1 MLVCVC
7 VRATARVN
15 KAEPQLG
22 SSSSNSSA
30 AATATSVV
38 CETLRRAD
46 VRAILLSNF
55 DSASTEIHK

>member
-1 MLVCVC
+1 MCWCVC
-7 VRATARVN
+7 VSATARVN

-22 SSSSNSSA
+22 SSNSSA

>member
-1 MLVCVC
+1 MCWCVC
-7 VRATARVN
+7 VSATARVN
-15 KAEPQLG
+15 KAQLG
-22 SSSSNSSA
+22 SSNSSA

>member
-1 MLVCVC
+1 MCWCVC

-22 SSSSNSSA
+22 SNSSA
-30 AATATSVV
+30 AATATLVV